1 MSHHLTLLRHGES
14 VANRAGVVQGQMD
27 SPLSD
32 LGRKQAEDV
41 AREWLSE
48 GLLFD
53 HVITSPLL
61 RARETAKVIASS
73 LGVPLELEPSWME
86 RDFGSGQ
93 GLSIESFQD
102 RLGPQPPLP
111 FAPVFG
117 NGEGAWDLYLRA
129 ARAVQAIVR
138 RPPGRY
144 LIVSHG
150 ALLNA
155 ALRAMLGIAPTT
167 GRAPRF
173 AFANGGYAHLE
184 VDAEGAWTL
193 HALCNPLASATDDSD
208 R

>member
-32 LGRKQAEDV
+32 LGRRQAECV

-48 GLLFD
+48 GLRFD

-61 RARETAKVIASS
+61 RACETAEVIATR

-86 RDFGSGQ
+86 RDFGIGQ

-102 RLGPQPPLP
+102 LLGPIPPLP

-117 NGEGAWDLYLRA
+117 DGEGAWDLYLRA
-129 ARAVQAIVR
+129 ARAVQAVIR

-155 ALRAMLGIAPTT
+155 ALRAILGIAPTP

-173 AFANGGYAHLE
+173 TFANGGHAHLE
-184 VDAEGAWTL
+184 MDDEGAWTL
-193 HALCNPLASATDDSD
+193 HALCNPLGSATDDTET
-208 R
+208 

>member
-14 VANRAGVVQGQMD
+14 VANRAAVVQGQMD

-32 LGRKQAEDV
+32 LGRKQAEGV

-53 HVITSPLL
+53 QVITSPLL
-61 RARETAKVIASS
+61 PARETAEVIATR
-73 LGVPLELEPSWME
+73 LGLHLELEPSWME

-102 RLGPQPPLP
+102 RLGPKPPLP

-117 NGEGAWDLYLRA
+117 NGEGAWDLYLRV
-129 ARAVQAIVR
+129 ARAVQAVVR

-155 ALRAMLGIAPTT
+155 ALRAMLGLAPTP

-173 AFANGGYAHLE
+173 TFANGGHAHLE
-184 VDAEGAWTL
+184 MDDEGAWTL
-193 HALCNPLASATDDSD
+193 HALTNPLASAADDSGT
-208 R
+208 